1 LAAGRR
7 HAAAAPGRWSCLMA
21 TKLVAL
27 LGSSELG
34 NVRVAVTGAVGLPVR
49 CAPVARSS
57 ALNLHGGC
65 R

>member
-1 LAAGRR
+1 
-7 HAAAAPGRWSCLMA
+7 LMA

-27 LGSSELG
+27 LGSGELG